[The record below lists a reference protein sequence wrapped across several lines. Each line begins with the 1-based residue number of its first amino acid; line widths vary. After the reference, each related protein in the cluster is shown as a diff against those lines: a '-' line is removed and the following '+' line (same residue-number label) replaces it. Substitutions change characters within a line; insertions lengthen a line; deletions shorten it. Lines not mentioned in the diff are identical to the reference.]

1 MEELQSLNEDI
12 ASALKDDQEII
23 RLSHS
28 HIALMTKDSESE
40 NQFQSSTG
48 NIFSGR
54 QRSNKVPDA
63 LVERQEKEFERKC
76 QIFLKV
82 KGQAEDLEEYAKEF

>member
-54 QRSNKVPDA
+54 
-63 LVERQEKEFERKC
+63 
-76 QIFLKV
+76 
-82 KGQAEDLEEYAKEF
+82 